1 MTADPPSAHATIQI
15 DNERVR
21 VTEWRFAP
29 GAETGEHVHEMDYVV
44 VPLLDGVLRI
54 DTGDGSPTEH
64 ELHGGSSYARPSGA
78 RHNVINAND
87 FEFAF
92 VEIELKSTPSVDLA
106 ERRTAVVRHHM
117 ESENGQRF
125 DETVTTFGHPRYE
138 LIANGLVYDGEEEV
152 RRYYSASRAV
162 VPDQRNELIS
172 LHCAG
177 DAVIAEFWLL
187 GTVSGRLSDHSFR
200 ARMCAVFDFEPGT
213 DRIVCER
220 VYWDR
225 QTISDQITSA

>member
-1 MTADPPSAHATIQI
+1 VTAAVSTVQV

-29 GAETGEHVHEMDYVV
+29 GAETGEHLHELDYVV

-54 DTGDGSPTEH
+54 DTGDGSPTDH
-64 ELHGGSSYARPSGA
+64 ELRGGSSYARPSGA

-92 VEIELKSTPSVDLA
+92 VEIELKTSLPADLA

-117 ESENGQRF
+117 ESENGQQF
-125 DETVTTFGHPRYE
+125 DDTVTTFGHPRYE
-138 LIANGLVYDGEEEV
+138 LIANGLIYDGEEEV